1 MSSWIT
7 SAGAPSSWARA
18 IDSCT
23 KLTTAGLIVPSTTI
37 RASAAGLAGVSART
51 GAAASRSAI
60 SAAALLT
67 YARPQGRAPA

>member
-23 KLTTAGLIVPSTTI
+23 KLVTAGLIVPSTTI

-51 GAAASRSAI
+51 GAARKSAI